1 MYFANKN
8 YEFWLL
14 ILLYNIYI
22 YIGKTITFNAI
33 AHSYSEETEIY
44 SLLVDEFNKYSKQNN
59 LNINLKLNLLSVFN
73 SSNNIKDYESTLE
86 YIFKKDD
93 TKYDIIFYDKIHS
106 KKFGSYLL
114 DLQDFI
120 PEKIKEYD
128 SKIYLSNLLL

>member
-1 MYFANKN
+1 M
-8 YEFWLL
+8 
-14 ILLYNIYI
+14 
-22 YIGKTITFNAI
+22 
-33 AHSYSEETEIY
+33 
-44 SLLVDEFNKYSKQNN
+44 
-59 LNINLKLNLLSVFN
+59 KLNLLSVFN

-120 PEKIKEYD
+120 PEEIKEYD
-128 SKIYLSNLLL
+128 SKYIFPICYYKSKLVGLVI